1 MRGHQ
6 VSVKHWGAD
15 TRVCVGEGR
24 GGKRELQQTHAEKK
38 MLSLEEEPGKAP
50 ELNSAQTLDL
60 A

>member
-1 MRGHQ
+1 M
-6 VSVKHWGAD
+6 KHWGTD